1 MTWFLNKSPTL
12 FERLSEEKK
21 RLEIHL
27 GQVGP
32 SMVRDKLPGKL
43 RQLDTAAHVNEWLS
57 SPGVTPTGMRAP

>member
-21 RLEIHL
+21 RLEIQL

-32 SMVRDKLPGKL
+32 GTVRDKLL
-43 RQLDTAAHVNEWLS
+43 VVRF
-57 SPGVTPTGMRAP
+57 